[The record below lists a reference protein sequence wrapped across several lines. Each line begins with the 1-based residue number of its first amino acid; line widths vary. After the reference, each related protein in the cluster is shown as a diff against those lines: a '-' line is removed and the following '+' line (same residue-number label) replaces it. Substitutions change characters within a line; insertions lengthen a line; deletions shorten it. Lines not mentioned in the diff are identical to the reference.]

1 MKLFDD
7 LNQLEGFKVDYI
19 FSGCFKDDLNFSKK
33 DVIKSKG
40 NYTIKNL
47 EKLKPN
53 IDDSVFIAEGA
64 RIIGN
69 VEVGKDSSI
78 WYNATLRADY
88 GKIKIG
94 KNSNI
99 QDNAVIHL
107 SHDSDTII
115 GDNVTVGHSAII
127 HGAKI
132 ENDVLVGMGAIVLD
146 NCVIGENSI
155 IGAGALV
162 TKNKEFPPKSLI
174 IGSPAKFVRELSD
187 DEIYSIRQ
195 NALEYIQN
203 AKKHKNNL

>member
-1 MKLFDD
+1 M
-7 LNQLEGFKVDYI
+7 
-19 FSGCFKDDLNFSKK
+19 NFSKK

-203 AKKHKNNL
+203 AKKYKNNL